1 MALELCYLCRES
13 HFTCTLLGKL
23 LPMPVGV
30 LHPPVCLAASD
41 KILIALTIITFVTF
55 FKAHSDIFIE

>member
-1 MALELCYLCRES
+1 
-13 HFTCTLLGKL
+13 
-23 LPMPVGV
+23 VGV